1 MKKINIILALLL
13 TLSPITEANAQRK
26 TTKKTTTKTAAK
38 TVVKTQRGSQ
48 NETKTATSDV
58 NVKMFESMV
67 PSTAKLMFID
77 SMVVD
82 KREFLRHIPL
92 NKESGRIEY
101 FNSFFNTNKEVNT
114 TVYVNEFNNR
124 SYYAE
129 GDSTQSSIYTID
141 KLGNKWSKPTRINE
155 ISDDFKH
162 PDFPF
167 LCSDGVTLFFGAKG
181 PKSMGGYDIFM
192 TRYNSDDVTWYE
204 PENYGLPYNSTA
216 NDYLLAL
223 DDFDKLGWL
232 VTDRRQEEG
241 KVCIYTFEFTTPRR
255 SFENDDLSKKELNSY
270 ARILKI
276 ADTWQF
282 GNREAAL
289 KRLEDLKKR
298 NATTSKHTD
307 NINFVINDNVTYQSV
322 SEFKKQVSRE
332 KYAQLVA
339 LQNTHSKNISKLES
353 LREQFASGKTNE
365 STSSSIITLEKQ
377 IENEEIMIK
386 ELTKS
391 IRYNENDEK

>member
-26 TTKKTTTKTAAK
+26 TTKKTTTKTAVK
-38 TVVKTQRGSQ
+38 TAAKTQRAYSS
-48 NETKTATSDV
+48 ETTKQPSDV

-77 SMVVD
+77 SVVVD
-82 KREFLRHIPL
+82 KKDFLNSLPL
-92 NKESGRIEY
+92 NKESGKLTY
-101 FNSFFNTNKEVNT
+101 FNSFFNANKEVNT
-114 TVYVNEFNNR
+114 TVYINEFKNR

-141 KLGNKWSKPTRINE
+141 KLGNKWSIPVKISE
-155 ISDDFKH
+155 ITTDYQN
-162 PDFPF
+162 PDYPF

-192 TRYNSDDVTWYE
+192 TRYNGDDGTWYE

-216 NDYLLAL
+216 NDYLLAI
-223 DDFDKLGWL
+223 DDYDQLGWL

-241 KVCIYTFEFTTPRR
+241 KVCIYTFVPTTPRQN
-255 SFENDDLSKKELNSY
+255 FENDDLTKKQLNSF

-276 ADTWQF
+276 EDTWQF

-289 KRLEDLKKR
+289 KRVEDLKKR
-298 NATTSKHTD
+298 NTQGKKVTN
-307 NINFVINDNVTYQSV
+307 NINFVINDNVTYHSI
-322 SEFKKQVSRE
+322 SEFKSSSARE
-332 KYAQLVA
+332 KYKQLVA
-339 LQNTHSKNISKLES
+339 LQDKYNQNIATLQQLRDDYAKNRTKDLAKDILFYEKEVEQQTARIKDLKKII
-353 LREQFASGKTNE
+353 REQERG
-365 STSSSIITLEKQ
+365 L
-377 IENEEIMIK
+377 
-386 ELTKS
+386 
-391 IRYNENDEK
+391 

>member
-77 SMVVD
+77 SVVVD
-82 KREFLRHIPL
+82 KKDFLNSLPL
-92 NKESGRIEY
+92 NKESGKLTY
-101 FNSFFNTNKEVNT
+101 FNSFFNANKEVNT

-141 KLGNKWSKPTRINE
+141 KLGNKWSIPVKISE
-155 ISDDFKH
+155 ITTDYQN
-162 PDFPF
+162 PDYPF

-192 TRYNSDDVTWYE
+192 TRYNGDDGTWYE

-216 NDYLLAL
+216 NDYLLAI
-223 DDFDKLGWL
+223 DDYDQLGWL

-241 KVCIYTFEFTTPRR
+241 KVCIYTFVPTSPRQN
-255 SFENDDLSKKELNSY
+255 FESDDLTNKQLNSF

-276 ADTWQF
+276 EDTWQF

-289 KRLEDLKKR
+289 KRVEDLKKR
-298 NATTSKHTD
+298 NTQDKKATS
-307 NINFVINDNVTYQSV
+307 NINFVINDNVTYHSI
-322 SEFKKQVSRE
+322 SEFKSPAARE
-332 KYAQLVA
+332 KYKQLVA
-339 LQNTHSKNISKLES
+339 LQDKYNQNIATLQQLRDDYAKNRTKDLAKDILFYEKEVEQQAARIKDLKKII
-353 LREQFASGKTNE
+353 REQERG
-365 STSSSIITLEKQ
+365 L
-377 IENEEIMIK
+377 
-386 ELTKS
+386 
-391 IRYNENDEK
+391 

>member
-26 TTKKTTTKTAAK
+26 TTKKTTTKTAVK
-38 TVVKTQRGSQ
+38 TAAKTQRAYSS
-48 NETKTATSDV
+48 ETTKQPSDV

-77 SMVVD
+77 SVVVD
-82 KREFLRHIPL
+82 KKDFLNSLPL
-92 NKESGRIEY
+92 NKESGKLTY
-101 FNSFFNTNKEVNT
+101 FNSFFNANKEVNT
-114 TVYVNEFNNR
+114 TVYINEFNNR

-141 KLGNKWSKPTRINE
+141 KLGNKWSIPVKISE
-155 ISDDFKH
+155 ITTDYQN
-162 PDFPF
+162 PDYPF

-192 TRYNSDDVTWYE
+192 TRYNGDDGTWYE

-216 NDYLLAL
+216 NDYLLAI
-223 DDFDKLGWL
+223 DDYDQLGWL

-241 KVCIYTFEFTTPRR
+241 KVCIYTFVPTTPRQN
-255 SFENDDLSKKELNSY
+255 FENDDLTKKQLNSF

-276 ADTWQF
+276 EDTWQF

-289 KRLEDLKKR
+289 KRVEDLKKR
-298 NATTSKHTD
+298 NTQGKKVTN
-307 NINFVINDNVTYQSV
+307 NINFVINDNVTYHSI
-322 SEFKKQVSRE
+322 SEFKSSSARE
-332 KYAQLVA
+332 KYKQLVA
-339 LQNTHSKNISKLES
+339 LQDKYNQNIATLQQLRDDYAKNRTKDLAKDILFYEKEVEQQTARIKDLKKII
-353 LREQFASGKTNE
+353 REQERG
-365 STSSSIITLEKQ
+365 L
-377 IENEEIMIK
+377 
-386 ELTKS
+386 
-391 IRYNENDEK
+391 

>member
-26 TTKKTTTKTAAK
+26 TTKKTTTKTTAK

-77 SMVVD
+77 SVVVD
-82 KREFLRHIPL
+82 KKDFLNSLPL
-92 NKESGRIEY
+92 NKESGKLTY
-101 FNSFFNTNKEVNT
+101 FNSFFNANKEVNT
-114 TVYVNEFNNR
+114 TVYINEFNNR

-141 KLGNKWSKPTRINE
+141 KLGNKWSIPVKINE
-155 ISDDFKH
+155 ITTDYQN
-162 PDFPF
+162 PDYPF

-192 TRYNSDDVTWYE
+192 TRYNGDDGTWYE

-216 NDYLLAL
+216 NDYLLAI
-223 DDFDKLGWL
+223 DDYDQLGWL

-241 KVCIYTFEFTTPRR
+241 KVCIYTFVPTTPRQN
-255 SFENDDLSKKELNSY
+255 FENDDLTKKQLNSF

-276 ADTWQF
+276 EDTWQF

-289 KRLEDLKKR
+289 KRVEDLKKR
-298 NATTSKHTD
+298 NTQDKKATS
-307 NINFVINDNVTYQSV
+307 NINFVINDNVTYHSI
-322 SEFKKQVSRE
+322 SEFKSPAARE
-332 KYAQLVA
+332 KYKQLVA
-339 LQNTHSKNISKLES
+339 LQDKYNQNIATLQQLRDDYAKNRTKDLAKDILFYEKEVEQQAISIKDLKKII
-353 LREQFASGKTNE
+353 REQERG
-365 STSSSIITLEKQ
+365 L
-377 IENEEIMIK
+377 
-386 ELTKS
+386 
-391 IRYNENDEK
+391 

>member
-26 TTKKTTTKTAAK
+26 TTKKTTTKTTAK

-77 SMVVD
+77 SVVVD
-82 KREFLRHIPL
+82 KKDFLNSLPL
-92 NKESGRIEY
+92 NKESGKLTY
-101 FNSFFNTNKEVNT
+101 FNSFFNANKEVNT
-114 TVYVNEFNNR
+114 TVYINEFNNR

-141 KLGNKWSKPTRINE
+141 KLGNKWSIPVKISE
-155 ISDDFKH
+155 ITTDYQN
-162 PDFPF
+162 PDYPF

-192 TRYNSDDVTWYE
+192 TRYNGDDGTWYE

-216 NDYLLAL
+216 NDYLLAI
-223 DDFDKLGWL
+223 DDYDQLGWL

-241 KVCIYTFEFTTPRR
+241 KVCIYTFVPTTPRQN
-255 SFENDDLSKKELNSY
+255 FENDDLTKKQLNSF

-276 ADTWQF
+276 EDTWQF

-289 KRLEDLKKR
+289 KRVEDLKKR
-298 NATTSKHTD
+298 NTQGKKVTS
-307 NINFVINDNVTYQSV
+307 NINFVINDNVTYHSI
-322 SEFKKQVSRE
+322 SEFKSSSARE
-332 KYAQLVA
+332 KYKQLVA
-339 LQNTHSKNISKLES
+339 LQDKYNQNIATLQQLRDDYAKNRTKDLAKDILFYEKEVEQQAISIKDLKKII
-353 LREQFASGKTNE
+353 REQERG
-365 STSSSIITLEKQ
+365 L
-377 IENEEIMIK
+377 
-386 ELTKS
+386 
-391 IRYNENDEK
+391 

>member
-26 TTKKTTTKTAAK
+26 TTKKTTTKTAVK
-38 TVVKTQRGSQ
+38 TAAKTQRAYSS
-48 NETKTATSDV
+48 ETTKQPSDV

-77 SMVVD
+77 SVVVD
-82 KREFLRHIPL
+82 KKDFLNSLPL
-92 NKESGRIEY
+92 NKESGKLTY
-101 FNSFFNTNKEVNT
+101 FNSFFNANKEVNT
-114 TVYVNEFNNR
+114 TVYINEFKNR

-141 KLGNKWSKPTRINE
+141 KLGNKWSIPVKISE
-155 ISDDFKH
+155 ITTDYQN
-162 PDFPF
+162 PDYPF

-192 TRYNSDDVTWYE
+192 TRYNGDDGTWYE

-216 NDYLLAL
+216 NDYLLAI
-223 DDFDKLGWL
+223 DDYDQLGWL

-241 KVCIYTFEFTTPRR
+241 KVCIYTFVPTTPRQN
-255 SFENDDLSKKELNSY
+255 FENDDLTQKQLNSF

-276 ADTWQF
+276 EDTWQF

-289 KRLEDLKKR
+289 KRVEDLKKR
-298 NATTSKHTD
+298 NTQGKKVTS
-307 NINFVINDNVTYQSV
+307 NINFVINDNVTYHSI
-322 SEFKKQVSRE
+322 SEFKSSSARE
-332 KYAQLVA
+332 KYKQLVA
-339 LQNTHSKNISKLES
+339 LQDKYNQNIATLQQLRDDYAKNRTKDLAKDILFYEKEVEQQTARIKDLKKII
-353 LREQFASGKTNE
+353 REQERG
-365 STSSSIITLEKQ
+365 L
-377 IENEEIMIK
+377 
-386 ELTKS
+386 
-391 IRYNENDEK
+391 

>member
-1 MKKINIILALLL
+1 ML

-26 TTKKTTTKTAAK
+26 TTKKTTTKTAVK
-38 TVVKTQRGSQ
+38 TAAKTQRAYSS
-48 NETKTATSDV
+48 ETTKQPSDV

-77 SMVVD
+77 SVVVD
-82 KREFLRHIPL
+82 KKDFLNSLPL
-92 NKESGRIEY
+92 NKESGKLTY
-101 FNSFFNTNKEVNT
+101 FNSFFNANKEVNT

-141 KLGNKWSKPTRINE
+141 KLGNKWSIPVKISE
-155 ISDDFKH
+155 ITTDYQN
-162 PDFPF
+162 PDYPF

-192 TRYNSDDVTWYE
+192 TRYNGDDGTWYE

-216 NDYLLAL
+216 NDYLLAI
-223 DDFDKLGWL
+223 DDYDQLGWL

-241 KVCIYTFEFTTPRR
+241 KVCIYTFVPTTPRQN
-255 SFENDDLSKKELNSY
+255 FENDDLTKKQLNSF

-276 ADTWQF
+276 EDTWQF

-289 KRLEDLKKR
+289 KRVEDLKKR
-298 NATTSKHTD
+298 ITQGKKVTS
-307 NINFVINDNVTYQSV
+307 NINFVINDNVTYHSI
-322 SEFKKQVSRE
+322 SEFKSSSARE
-332 KYAQLVA
+332 KYKQLVA
-339 LQNTHSKNISKLES
+339 LQDKYNQNIATLQQLRDDYAKNRTKDLAKDILFYEKEVEQQAISIKDLKKII
-353 LREQFASGKTNE
+353 REQERG
-365 STSSSIITLEKQ
+365 L
-377 IENEEIMIK
+377 
-386 ELTKS
+386 
-391 IRYNENDEK
+391 